1 LCFGVFVAKEIFSGL
16 KFSMKIRVVKTSE
29 PAFRSFIK
37 RIVQRR
43 GNRQGEIERRVDEIV
58 SSVRR
63 DGDRALLRYARL
75 FDGVRL
81 TRATIEVKAREI
93 ERATAIVPK
102 KDLET
107 LRLAAKR
114 IAAFHRRQLQKSWQ
128 YRDPLGLLLG
138 QRISPLERVG
148 VYVPGGKAS
157 YPSTVLMNTVP
168 AKVAGVKE
176 IVMTSPIADN
186 ASIILAAAKI
196 AGVDRIFRVGGAHAI
211 AALAFGT
218 ESIPKV
224 DKIVGPG
231 NIFVAT
237 AKRMV
242 FGEVNIDSIAGPSEI
257 LLLADDSAD
266 PAHVAA
272 DMLSQAE
279 HDELAA
285 ALCVTSSMATGL
297 KIQKALEARLRET
310 KRQAITLKSLERYG
324 AIIVARGLKEAVEI
338 ANAIA
343 PEHIEIMVRQPQKL
357 TSSIRHAGA
366 IFVGPYSTPPLGDY
380 FAGPNHVL
388 PTGGSARF
396 FSPLGTYDF
405 LKRTTIIQA
414 ERRALRA
421 LAPKIT
427 HLARLEGLD
436 DHARAVEARFSP
448 KSIEHGAGSR
458 KPRRDGQL

>member
-1 LCFGVFVAKEIFSGL
+1 
-16 KFSMKIRVVKTSE
+16 MKIRVVRTTE
-29 PAFRSFIK
+29 PAFK
-37 RIVQRR
+37 ALMARIMRRR
-43 GNRQGEIERRVDEIV
+43 GNRQGEIERRVEEIV
-58 SSVRR
+58 AAVRR
-63 DGDRALLRYARL
+63 QGDRALVRYTRR

-81 TRATIEVKAREI
+81 TTAAMEVPRGEISRALAR
-93 ERATAIVPK
+93 VPK

-114 IAAFHRRQLQKSWQ
+114 IVGFHRRQVQKSWQ
-128 YRDPLGLLLG
+128 YRDPLGMLLG

-148 VYVPGGKAS
+148 VYVPGGKAA
-157 YPSTVLMNTVP
+157 YPSTVLMNTIP

-176 IVMTSPIADN
+176 IIMTSPMVGDAD
-186 ASIILAAAKI
+186 IVLAAAHL
-196 AGVDRIFRVGGAHAI
+196 AGVDRVFRIGGAQAV

-218 ESIPKV
+218 ATIPKV

-242 FGEVNIDSIAGPSEI
+242 FGEVDIDSIAGPSEI
-257 LLLADDSAD
+257 LLVADASAD
-266 PAHVAA
+266 PAYVAA

-285 ALCVTSSMATGL
+285 ALCVTPSMTVAMR
-297 KIQKALEARLRET
+297 IQKAVEEQLRAT
-310 KRQAITLKSLERYG
+310 KRQAITLKSLQRYG
-324 AIIVARGLKEAVEI
+324 AIIVSRSMKEAAVV
-338 ANAIA
+338 ANLIA
-343 PEHIEIMVRQPQKL
+343 PEHIELIVKQPQRL
-357 TSSIRHAGA
+357 ARAIRNTGA
-366 IFVGPYSTPPLGDY
+366 MFLGPYSAPPLGDY

-414 ERRALRA
+414 EKRALRA
-421 LAPKIT
+421 LAPRIT

-436 DHARAVEARFSP
+436 DHARSVEVRFG
-448 KSIEHGAGSR
+448 KR
-458 KPRRDGQL
+458 FWFDGI

>member
-1 LCFGVFVAKEIFSGL
+1 VKVRICKTTEPGYGSL
-16 KFSMKIRVVKTSE
+16 IR
-29 PAFRSFIK
+29 
-37 RIVQRR
+37 RILQRR
-43 GNRQGEIERRVDEIV
+43 GSREGDVEQRVSEIIRTVQRQ
-58 SSVRR
+58 
-63 DGDRALLRYARL
+63 GDRAVLRYTRE
-75 FDGVRL
+75 FDRIRL
-81 TRATIEVKAREI
+81 TRATMEVPAGEI
-93 ERATAIVPK
+93 EQSMAKVPA
-102 KDLET
+102 KDLGV

-128 YRDPLGLLLG
+128 YRDSLGMVLG
-138 QRISPLERVG
+138 QRITPLERVG

-157 YPSTVLMNTVP
+157 YPSTVLMNVMP

-176 IVMTSPIADN
+176 IIMTSPIGNDA
-186 ASIILAAAKI
+186 AIILAAAKI
-196 AGVDRIFRVGGAHAI
+196 AGVNRVFRVGGAQAI

-218 ESIPKV
+218 ATIPKV

-237 AKRMV
+237 AKRLV

-285 ALCVTSSMATGL
+285 ALCVTSSPGLAT
-297 KIQKALEARLRET
+297 KIQQALDEQLRQT
-310 KRQAITLKSLERYG
+310 KRQKITVKSLENYG
-324 AIIVARGLKEAVEI
+324 AIIVTADLNEAVRI
-338 ANAIA
+338 ANEIA
-343 PEHIEIMVRQPQKL
+343 PEHLELLVRQPEKWALQ
-357 TSSIRHAGA
+357 IRNAGA
-366 IFVGPYSTPPLGDY
+366 IFIGPYSAPPLGDY
-380 FAGPNHVL
+380 LAGPNHVL

-405 LKRTTIIQA
+405 LKRTTIIHA
-414 ERRALRA
+414 DKRALRA

-427 HLARLEGLD
+427 QLARLEGLD
-436 DHARAVEARFSP
+436 DHARAVEARFA
-448 KSIEHGAGSR
+448 KEG
-458 KPRRDGQL
+458 